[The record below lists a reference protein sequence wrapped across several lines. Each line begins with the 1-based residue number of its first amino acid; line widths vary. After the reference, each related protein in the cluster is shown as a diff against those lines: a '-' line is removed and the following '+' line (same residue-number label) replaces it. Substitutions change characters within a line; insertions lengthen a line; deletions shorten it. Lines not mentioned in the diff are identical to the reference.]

1 MRRIVVVICC
11 GVVACS
17 CGIESRVVREGKPNL
32 YTKSTI
38 VLEKDYVKIIEG
50 DSTYYL
56 EYDDDKKNWDKSFK
70 QWVRDGKRK

>member
-11 GVVACS
+11 GVVISS
-17 CGIESRVVREGKPNL
+17 CGIESRAVRDGKPNL
-32 YTKSTI
+32 YAKSTI
-38 VLEKDYVKIIEG
+38 VLEKDHVKIIEG
-50 DSTYYL
+50 DSIYYL